1 MDESLNQQFEN
12 YYSNMRN
19 LKAAKAVDVCYKIL
33 GTAIE
38 KRLENAEK
46 KENKGSKEYIAAAV
60 AYIDEHLDNEDL
72 SIVSVATHV
81 YLNPVYFGR
90 VFKNTFHMT
99 FKQYLLQRRM
109 ELAKRLLEDGRT
121 SIGNI
126 CEQVGISNPSYFS
139 HLFKEYTG
147 HLKYMCTLLILALVL
162 SSICVWTYVRR
173 NMTDVIVDKY
183 EFMNEKMGI
192 ALDNLYRK
200 TDAVTAEIILENDVQ
215 KSLRNKELQ
224 EVEKNALSKYFAY
237 IDLNH
242 VADYCYIDNKRNV
255 YEKSYSQIGYSDF
268 QSSGLREKMGD
279 EYAKTQWIWT
289 RDYLFGTGDE
299 ALFIG
304 RYVNSMD
311 YAHEPGIVYLKMN
324 QQFLESVMDKDR
336 KIAKDVAVGIISP
349 EGKTCIRQEP
359 EDLSIEKRT
368 MKKITELTRTKKS
381 GVIVRGKKIE
391 GGILQAYRQEETGM
405 VIFTLVPDMV
415 LNQGMTQILIV
426 LLTIYAVIAVLAFV
440 LSLYASQTFTRPIR
454 QISDAMTSF
463 DGNDF
468 THTIQIHT
476 DTELDKIGHAYNEML
491 KNIEE
496 FQNEVK
502 NQQKELRISEMN
514 TLISQ
519 INPHFLYNTLDT
531 IYMLARINGE
541 EKTMK
546 MIQALSKYLRLS
558 LSKGREIVTVEDE
571 LENVKSYMEIQ
582 QIRNENLFRY
592 EIECA
597 EELKTRWI
605 LKLILQPIVENAVK
619 YGFCDIF
626 EGGLIRISVT
636 EQAGQLT
643 FSVYNNGTPMEEQMA
658 EKLNGLSEI
667 PVSKMKDSFED
678 KKHGYGVINIITRLR
693 LKYGEDVRFFYESDT
708 NGTVCV
714 IQIPD
719 DGKENSEQ

>member
-1 MDESLNQQFEN
+1 MGLLKLVIVDDEPILLEGLVKTYDWNGMGYEVVGFAQSGEQA
-12 YYSNMRN
+12 
-19 LKAAKAVDVCYKIL
+19 LKVIR
-33 GTAIE
+33 E
-38 KRLENAEK
+38 KKPHVVLTDIRMKQISGLMVMEEIK
-46 KENKGSKEYIAAAV
+46 KENPECQFVVLSAYRDFEYAKKAC
-60 AYIDEHLDNEDL
+60 DL
-72 SIVSVATHV
+72 GA
-81 YLNPVYFGR
+81 FA
-90 VFKNTFHMT
+90 
-99 FKQYLLQRRM
+99 YLL
-109 ELAKRLLEDGRT
+109 KPIEDEKLQAT
-121 SIGNI
+121 
-126 CEQVGISNPSYFS
+126 
-139 HLFKEYTG
+139 
-147 HLKYMCTLLILALVL
+147 
-162 SSICVWTYVRR
+162 
-173 NMTDVIVDKY
+173 MTDVGKICEDQIRNEEKY
-183 EFMNEKMGI
+183 DRWERLLKKDGDGF
-192 ALDNLYRK
+192 
-200 TDAVTAEIILENDVQ
+200 
-215 KSLRNKELQ
+215 LQ
-224 EVEKNALSKYFAY
+224 V
-237 IDLNH
+237 
-242 VADYCYIDNKRNV
+242 V
-255 YEKSYSQIGYSDF
+255 
-268 QSSGLREKMGD
+268 
-279 EYAKTQWIWT
+279 
-289 RDYLFGTGDE
+289 
-299 ALFIG
+299 
-304 RYVNSMD
+304 
-311 YAHEPGIVYLKMN
+311 
-324 QQFLESVMDKDR
+324 
-336 KIAKDVAVGIISP
+336 
-349 EGKTCIRQEP
+349 
-359 EDLSIEKRT
+359 
-368 MKKITELTRTKKS
+368 
-381 GVIVRGKKIE
+381 VRGKKIE

-582 QIRNENLFRY
+582 QIRNENLFHY
-592 EIECA
+592 EIECG

-643 FSVYNNGTPMEEQMA
+643 FSVYNNGTPMEEQIA

-693 LKYGEDVRFFYESDT
+693 LKYGEDVRVFYESDT